1 MTGKSYTTMTD
12 KEVMRDL
19 GQRLKAL
26 RGRRSQEKAA
36 KLAGLS
42 RQTVSRAEL
51 GDNPTLGTLVRLL
64 RTYGRV
70 NALESFI
77 PLPEVSPMTLL
88 KAKRRGSD
96 G

>member
-88 KAKRRGSD
+88 KAKLNQQG
-96 G
+96 